1 MATPAIEKELS
12 LAAETLAEKQPHSE
26 INVVYESSP
35 LDSAKQFSWNG
46 VGLTVKI
53 KEVKVMKE
61 KELLQEMH
69 GQVNA
74 GEVVAIM
81 GGSGAGKSTL
91 LNTLAG
97 RIADTTTLT
106 GDILVDGHPRNMA
119 NWRIQCAYVEQDD
132 IMYRNL
138 TVFETLRYS
147 ALLRLP
153 SSVSP
158 AEKLERVNHVIATL
172 GLNGCRDTI
181 IGDTVNRGISG
192 GERKR
197 VSIGIELV
205 TNPQIL
211 FLDEPTSGLDAFN
224 ALNLITTLK
233 KLAVEQNKII
243 LMTIHQP
250 RTDILNMLDKILLLS
265 MGKCVWFGSCSNAL
279 THFSDMGYEIPDNTN
294 PSDFFLDITTLDQ
307 RTAELKQETTMRI
320 EKFVAAFR
328 GIKVEKPRN
337 VVSQVN
343 EKQRRTQWPS
353 LWIGEFSILLRRNVK
368 NTLRDKAAIGATIG
382 QSIFLFVTPHLY
394 SFLWDL
400 SFISLN

>member
-1 MATPAIEKELS
+1 MQAQQAEITQPDSHLKENVIIDISQGKTASLPPAKCFTWS
-12 LAAETLAEKQPHSE
+12 
-26 INVVYESSP
+26 
-35 LDSAKQFSWNG
+35 G
-46 VGLTVKI
+46 VGLSVKI
-53 KEVKVMKE
+53 KEGKAIKP
-61 KELLQEMH
+61 KELLQEMY

-250 RTDILNMLDKILLLS
+250 RTDILNLLDKVLLLS
-265 MGKCVWFGSCSNAL
+265 MGKCVWFGSCSAAL
-279 THFSDMGYEIPDNTN
+279 THFSDIGYKIPENTN

-307 RTAELKQETTMRI
+307 RTAELKQQTTMRI
-320 EKFVAAFR
+320 EKFVAAYR
-328 GIKVEKPRN
+328 AIRKECPRMDAIPESIKMK
-337 VVSQVN
+337 
-343 EKQRRTQWPS
+343 TQWPS
-353 LWIGEFSILLRRNVK
+353 MWLGEFSVLLQRNMK

-382 QSIFLFVTPHLY
+382 QSVFLFV
-394 SFLWDL
+394 
-400 SFISLN
+400 LNS